1 MKMLNKVMQRLK
13 NVKVIVAVVSG
24 LLLILVNLQV
34 IDVEMSVKLTETVNT
49 ILSIGVAVG
58 IFGNPDSHVKE

>member
-1 MKMLNKVMQRLK
+1 MLNKVMQRLK

>member
-1 MKMLNKVMQRLK
+1 MLNKVMQRLK

-24 LLLILVNLQV
+24 LLLILVNLGM
-34 IDVEMSVKLTETVNT
+34 IDIDMSVKVTETVNT
-49 ILSIGVAVG
+49 LLGIGVAVG